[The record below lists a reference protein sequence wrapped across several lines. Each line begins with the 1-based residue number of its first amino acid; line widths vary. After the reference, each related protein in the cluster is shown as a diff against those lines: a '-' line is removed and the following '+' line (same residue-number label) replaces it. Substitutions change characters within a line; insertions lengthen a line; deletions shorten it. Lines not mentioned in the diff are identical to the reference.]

1 MVPKRA
7 DSLLTQ
13 PIQNHDD
20 VGKRLALRWTIPVLV
35 SVVQTPGLAT
45 FPTTELP
52 RIDRSAIRSLSPLL
66 DRTPDSERKLA
77 NCPQASPVHTD
88 PTR

>member
-45 FPTTELP
+45 FPTTEFPMNSRAGAFGQAPPP
-52 RIDRSAIRSLSPLL
+52 RIGVRMLRQRRCL
-66 DRTPDSERKLA
+66 R
-77 NCPQASPVHTD
+77 
-88 PTR
+88 